1 MSLVDSPYYARFW
14 EREHLEP
21 VFVCMHRYLNMEQ
34 RLGLLNSRMDRLQ
47 EMYDLFRDVR
57 QSSKA
62 GMQLFH
68 VSIPLLFPSSAL
80 VRRIPPAWLTPLPP

>member
-1 MSLVDSPYYARFW
+1 MHACGFEPRRFW

-21 VFVCMHRYLNMEQ
+21 VFICMHRYLNMEQ

-57 QSSKA
+57 S
-62 GMQLFH
+62 
-68 VSIPLLFPSSAL
+68 LLVCIHICFLRYGSAASL
-80 VRRIPPAWLTPLPP
+80 VVGNGRGYD